1 MNKINKEIT
10 FGPVK
15 LAVPINTFDSV
26 AEAIKQAGDE
36 SRVLAAINND
46 SLPVASAQ
54 SLIVKVVQDL
64 TKVPFIQ
71 VKTKNADGEV
81 LSSRDFSKD
90 GNSNYVQ
97 RALKLVPGVTV
108 AAVQAEL
115 NTRSTLA
122 CDLAPKLA
130 RSVQLSKY
138 YLGAAEALLSGEADL
153 PKFQSLFANAGLGT
167 FTATGN
173 KEQDLNRLGRLC
185 EALEKKQSPLA
196 AIRKK

>member
-15 LAVPINTFDSV
+15 LAVPINVFENV
-26 AEAIKQAGDE
+26 AEATKQAGDE
-36 SRVLAAINND
+36 SRVLAAINDNA
-46 SLPVASAQ
+46 LPVASAQ

-71 VKTKNADGEV
+71 IKKKNADGTITA
-81 LSSRDFSKD
+81 SRDFSKD

-97 RALKLVPGVTV
+97 RALKLMPAVTV
-108 AAVQAEL
+108 AMVQDVL

-138 YLGAAEALLSGEADL
+138 YLSAAEALLSGEADL

-173 KEQDLNRLGRLC
+173 KEQDLDRLGRLC

-196 AIRKK
+196 AIKKK